1 LTFVRW
7 LRAIADG
14 RIEAA
19 DACRSYHADLERIG
33 VRPFRPLAEDLQL
46 TDPALVQA
54 SGREAG

>member
-1 LTFVRW
+1 VTFVRH

-14 RIEAA
+14 GIDAA

-33 VRPFRPLAEDLQL
+33 IRPFRPLAEDLQL

-54 SGREAG
+54 GGS